1 MTAAGTGD
9 PAALSAAAAAAAIR
23 DGALTSAA
31 LVRACLERVAALEP
45 DLHAW
50 VHLDEAGALRQAQ
63 QRDAEHARGALHGVP
78 VGVKDL
84 IDTADLPTGYGSP
97 IYDGHRPDHD
107 ATCVERLRAAG
118 AVIMGKTVTTEFA
131 LFHPGPTRN
140 PHDVTRTPGG
150 SSSGSAAAVAAGM
163 VPLALGTQTAASM
176 VRPASFCGVFG
187 LKPTFDLVPTDGVR
201 SISPSLDTVG
211 VFARDAADLRLA
223 LDVMAGAAPAGRA
236 EHDMPPPRIALA
248 RTAQW
253 EQAEPATRAALERVA
268 SALSLPD
275 VVLPPEFAALVES
288 QTTIMVAEIAR
299 SLAPEH
305 RDRRDDLSD
314 RLRAIIADGARVG
327 DDDLRAAHAHARRC
341 RALLPEVFADH
352 DVLLTPSA
360 VGEAPVGIDA
370 TGDPLFGRIWT
381 LLGVPCVALPGL
393 HGPAGLPLGIQVV
406 AAPGDDATA
415 IAAARWLAGRL

>member
-1 MTAAGTGD
+1 
-9 PAALSAAAAAAAIR
+9 
-23 DGALTSAA
+23 
-31 LVRACLERVAALEP
+31 
-45 DLHAW
+45 
-50 VHLDEAGALRQAQ
+50 
-63 QRDAEHARGALHGVP
+63 
-78 VGVKDL
+78 
-84 IDTADLPTGYGSP
+84 
-97 IYDGHRPDHD
+97 
-107 ATCVERLRAAG
+107 
-118 AVIMGKTVTTEFA
+118 
-131 LFHPGPTRN
+131 
-140 PHDVTRTPGG
+140 
-150 SSSGSAAAVAAGM
+150 M

-223 LDVMAGAAPAGRA
+223 LDVMAGAAPAGRP
-236 EHDMPPPRIALA
+236 EHDMARPRIALA
-248 RTAQW
+248 GTAQW

-275 VVLPPEFAALVES
+275 VVLPPEFATLVES
-288 QTTIMVAEIAR
+288 QTTIMLAEIAR
-299 SLAPEH
+299 SLAAEH

-370 TGDPLFGRIWT
+370 TGDPLFGRSWT

-406 AAPGDDATA
+406 AAPDDDATA